1 MENFIRESGRGPVI
15 DQRGDLLRRVAGLL
29 FKLALHAIQ
38 EILALVEFSGGQL
51 EGHLADGV
59 AVLAHHD
66 DVLLVQEGHDAD
78 GAGVVHELARGEL
91 AVGELDGVDAEI
103 DRAAAPD
110 RLFRDEFLDE
120 TGVSGGGFHW
130 ADYNKRGERDGPGS
144 GGTISGS
151 RSYTQ
156 RAPG

>member
-51 EGHLADGV
+51 
-59 AVLAHHD
+59 
-66 DVLLVQEGHDAD
+66 EGHDAD